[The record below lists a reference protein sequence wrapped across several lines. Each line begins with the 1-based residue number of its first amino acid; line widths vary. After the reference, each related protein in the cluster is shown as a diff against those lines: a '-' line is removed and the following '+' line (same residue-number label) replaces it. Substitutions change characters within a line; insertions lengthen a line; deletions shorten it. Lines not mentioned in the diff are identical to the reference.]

1 MQRVPAAAANL
12 IRERYVENKDLDWND
27 FFRFAA
33 EKNRA
38 YTLYQLMMS
47 KNFYKL
53 LDEYKEYK
61 RDMEKIERIKRLTSQ
76 EREGGLKPIAD
87 VFRKGVI
94 KRAGDG

>member
-1 MQRVPAAAANL
+1 MQRVPIATAQL

-27 FFRFAA
+27 FFRFVA

-38 YTLYQLMMS
+38 YTLHQIMMS
-47 KNFYKL
+47 KIFYQL
-53 LDEYKEYK
+53 LDEYREYK

-76 EREGGLKPIAD
+76 EREGGMKTIAD

-94 KRAGDG
+94 KRAGDS